1 MFNSI
6 FLVPVLFTRCF
17 NNHGSPLLSF
27 IMLDFCEVNSV
38 LRVFFRI
45 LLSESI
51 FFLVG
56 FSVSGKAFF
65 WVVQKCPTPL
75 IPVCRCVKS
84 TPMGDP
90 RSIKYRQPLIL
101 RCALRIKMSV
111 IWGLY
116 SGNILL
122 ITLKLDLSREFI
134 LMQNSPPLTTE
145 KSYLTFKHLTRVI

>member
-6 FLVPVLFTRCF
+6 FWFQF
-17 NNHGSPLLSF
+17 YSPGASIIMGLHYCH

-38 LRVFFRI
+38 LRVFFRT

-51 FFLVG
+51 FCFLGGGRVFCWWQSIFG
-56 FSVSGKAFF
+56 VI
-65 WVVQKCPTPL
+65 QKCPTPL
-75 IPVCRCVKS
+75 TPVCRFVKS
-84 TPMGDP
+84 NPLGDP

-111 IWGLY
+111 IWGLC

-134 LMQNSPPLTTE
+134 LMQNSPP
-145 KSYLTFKHLTRVI
+145 FDN